1 MENYPIFEKEYI
13 TKREYFLHNDFE
25 KYLNYTDNMV
35 NYIQHKS
42 PNKTEIPLTFYPIA
56 KNIRIPASYMAI
68 NIMNGKSS
76 YINNMPRNGEPN
88 FWKHNQKMGDWFP
101 WLWARNRIPGN
112 FTNADGWKY
121 YFKSFFSD
129 KPMLTAPNNE
139 TIKPPDDV
147 SLFFVYLSCIK
158 YTFWLNNQYMSL
170 MENYKTQIAW
180 PADSLILAVQIRRG
194 ETCTKD
200 GSITDRPFLNLNQYI
215 EAIDKMLL
223 ANNYEYIYIST
234 DSDYE
239 IDEIKRVRPEWKLLY
254 LPIDRS
260 QFFRMET
267 RPIDLEIVCSMEPNR
282 IPFVV
287 DSAIADLFFIS
298 QCKGYISTI
307 SVSEFSRCGW
317 FLQIAMQKQITPYI
331 DMNDDILDMRKRD
344 KLLLL

>member
-13 TKREYFLHNDFE
+13 SKRVYFLHDDFE

-35 NYIQHKS
+35 NHIQNNS

-56 KNIRIPASYMAI
+56 KNIRTPASYMAI
-68 NIMNGKSS
+68 NIMNGQSS
-76 YINNMPRNGEPN
+76 YIHNAARNGEPH
-88 FWKHNQKMGDWFP
+88 FWKHNKQMGDWFP
-101 WLWARNRIPGN
+101 WLWARTRIPGN

-121 YFKSFFSD
+121 YFESFVTNKQMMTASNSD
-129 KPMLTAPNNE
+129 A
-139 TIKPPDDV
+139 IKPPDNV
-147 SLFFVYLSCIK
+147 SLFFVYLSCIR
-158 YTFWLNNQYMSL
+158 YTFWLNNNYTSI
-170 MENYKTQIAW
+170 MEKYKTQMAW
-180 PADSLILAVQIRRG
+180 PTDSSILAVQIRRG

-200 GSITDRPFLNLNQYI
+200 GSITDRQFLNLNKYI

-223 ANNYEYIYIST
+223 ANSYEYIYIST

-260 QFFRMET
+260 QFFRMST
-267 RPIDLEIVCSMEPNR
+267 HPIDLEVVCTMEPDR

-287 DSAIADLFFIS
+287 DSGIADLYFIS

-317 FLQIAMQKQITPYI
+317 FLQIATQKQITPYI
-331 DMNDDILDMRKRD
+331 DMNDDILDMSKRD